1 MRATPNTPIR
11 VLVLFLF
18 QAFCAGT
25 AQSQTTDNSLFK
37 DELSRQEQ
45 IYHGKGEQR
54 LDGYVI
60 DRGLSTYTNALPS
73 GFGSAL
79 ANLGPNDR
87 WLDIGAGMGQAVLD
101 YYSPI
106 YESKQADG
114 WQHRGKKASTVA
126 MSIEDRRT
134 PYWHEVAARLEAN
147 QLQYVFNKPL
157 KEYSSAELGK
167 FQLITDV
174 IGGFSY
180 STDLSLFI
188 EKVMGFLTVNG
199 TFYTVLQDV
208 RAEAGTNKPYYAGA
222 SFLTEIQDARGSE
235 VGICSWLKS
244 MSCVQV
250 TCEAKPDWQPP
261 VEVYRIQKVCND
273 VVVPTLRPIHFQA
286 GTPPERGFRL
296 ASPARPPGAVGASRP
311 LGPSAAPAAAIRPSA
326 GAQ

>member
-1 MRATPNTPIR
+1 MRAITKTPIR
-11 VLVLFLF
+11 VIVIFLL
-18 QAFCAGT
+18 QALCTGT
-25 AQSQTTDNSLFK
+25 AQSQAADNSLFK

-45 IYHGKGEQR
+45 IYQGKGEQR

-79 ANLGPNDR
+79 ANLGAGDR

-114 WQHRGKKASTVA
+114 WKHRGRKASTVA

-134 PYWHEVAARLEAN
+134 PYWHEVAARLETN
-147 QLQYVFNKPL
+147 QLRYVFNKPL
-157 KEYSSAELGK
+157 KEYSSEELGK

-180 STDLSLFI
+180 STDLSLFM

-208 RAEAGTNKPYYAGA
+208 RAEGGKNKPYYAGA
-222 SFLTEIQDARGSE
+222 SFLTEIQDARGAE

-261 VEVYRIQKVCND
+261 VEVYRIQKVCDD
-273 VVVPTLRPIHFQA
+273 VAVPALSPIHFTA

-296 ASPARPPGAVGASRP
+296 AGPSRPPGSVGASRA
-311 LGPSAAPAAAIRPSA
+311 LGPGTPAAGVKPSA
-326 GAQ
+326 GVR